1 MSTEEKREYMK
12 LMVSE
17 WQQSGKSKKQYCREN
32 DLNYAKFQYWIKR
45 SKEESMDMGHFV
57 ELKESTRDCSVE
69 IIYPNGVR
77 LKVEADLIF
86 VSQLIR
92 L

>member
-1 MSTEEKREYMK
+1 ML

-17 WQQSGKSKKQYCREN
+17 WKASGKSKKQYCEEN
-32 DLNYAKFQYWIKR
+32 GLNYAKFQYWINR
-45 SKEESMDMGHFV
+45 SKDESVSLGSFIPLEEPSQ
-57 ELKESTRDCSVE
+57 RPQVE
-69 IIYPNGVR
+69 IIYPNGVCV
-77 LKVEADLIF
+77 KVEADLGL